1 VKHTV
6 GKDTYEILKNGKP
19 LKNGSEAEAW
29 TAFIPKWVHHIA
41 VATFPAS
48 FGKEAEDAI
57 RAVTFAADEG
67 YVDTVIKAVERKWP
81 CSTTKGVKGSQ
92 SVKGSQPVKGKK
104 S

>member
-1 VKHTV
+1 M
-6 GKDTYEILKNGKP
+6 
-19 LKNGSEAEAW
+19 
-29 TAFIPKWVHHIA
+29 
-41 VATFPAS
+41 ATFPAS
-48 FGKEAEDAI
+48 LGKEAEDAI

-92 SVKGSQPVKGKK
+92 PVKGKK

>member
-1 VKHTV
+1 MKRTV

-19 LKNGSEAEAW
+19 LPAKAEAEAW
-29 TAFIPKWVHHIA
+29 MAFIPKWVHHIA

-48 FGKEAEDAI
+48 LGKEAEDAI

-92 SVKGSQPVKGKK
+92 PVKGKK